1 MNSKGEIVIRW
12 DESKYTGTRISI
24 NGASKFVVMHLAF
37 TTVYELR
44 RIAENGKFRKLLDN
58 YISVLSHLAND
69 EDIEIIALFE
79 TEDRSKREQIWPL
92 IGKTETDFD
101 VTIDLYPFTEES
113 FKKDEDLY
121 NEVMEEGIFYNPA
134 GIRQ

>member
-1 MNSKGEIVIRW
+1 MVNQAAEKVVKHLCLTFSKKFDDFKGL
-12 DESKYTGTRISI
+12 YLF
-24 NGASKFVVMHLAF
+24 GAYLENFV
-37 TTVYELR
+37 E
-44 RIAENGKFRKLLDN
+44 
-58 YISVLSHLAND
+58 ND

-113 FKKDEDLY
+113 FKKVEDLY